1 MMLTGLNDILSII
14 VLFAMIAG
22 IFFVL
27 LRSLNIS
34 KIQSHIDEEIE
45 YYKE

>member
-1 MMLTGLNDILSII
+1 MITGLNDILSII
-14 VLFAMIAG
+14 VLFSMIVA
-22 IFFVL
+22 IFFIL
-27 LRSLNIS
+27 LRSLSIS

>member
-1 MMLTGLNDILSII
+1 MITGLNDVLSII
-14 VLFAMIAG
+14 VLLTMIIA

-27 LRSLNIS
+27 VRSLSIS